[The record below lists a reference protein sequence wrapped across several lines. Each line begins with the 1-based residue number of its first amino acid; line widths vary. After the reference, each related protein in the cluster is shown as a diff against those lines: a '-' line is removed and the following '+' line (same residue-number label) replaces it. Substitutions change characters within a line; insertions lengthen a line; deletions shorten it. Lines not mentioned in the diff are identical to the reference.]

1 MRTWLR
7 IKAEYERTVEIILK
21 ITEQEKLCTR
31 FKKFGRKLTRRTG
44 VLHQAG
50 MEQVRLV
57 KKFRE
62 KGEEGDQLEELVPLL
77 LSINCISSG
86 LGWTG

>member
-1 MRTWLR
+1 M
-7 IKAEYERTVEIILK
+7 IFDEYNLTKDIILK
-21 ITEQEKLCTR
+21 ITGEEKLCQR
-31 FKKFGRKLTRRTG
+31 FKKFSRKLNRRSP

-50 MEQVRLV
+50 LEQIKLI
-57 KKFRE
+57 KEFRQ
-62 KGEEGDQLEELVPLL
+62 KNKRDSSDDLIPLL